1 MCDARSE
8 GKRRVRQ
15 REIAARAGV
24 SVSTVSRVLGGVVGI
39 STPVRQHVLA
49 IADALG
55 YAEGRTRLNGGV
67 RHFGFFVGPSR
78 GDFHD
83 RPHTTDFYA
92 DILAGVEMECRNAGV
107 HLSYTVVEP
116 GYQSSLFVLDKA
128 KQSRMDGVLLL
139 AVDDRAVIET
149 ILMAGVPAVLINA
162 EQPELPMDTF
172 VPDNQTG
179 ARLAVRHLLAR
190 GHCRILHLTARH
202 RPTIRQR
209 FDAYRATLAEAGIAD
224 DPALILQTTIA
235 ATPAYEAMH
244 ARLRAGRPDFSAV
257 FCANDLTAIGAMR
270 ALRENGLRIPADIS
284 VIGFDD
290 IPMAA
295 HTDPPLTTVRIERE
309 ELGALA
315 VRRLLHRVA
324 TPALTPIHVA
334 LACRLIERQ
343 TVASR

>member
-1 MCDARSE
+1 MNDPLGD

-15 REIAARAGV
+15 REIAARVGV
-24 SVSTVSRVLGGVVGI
+24 SVSTVSRVLGGVAGI
-39 STPVRQHVLA
+39 SSGVQQRVLA
-49 IADALG
+49 VADELG
-55 YAEGRTRLNGGV
+55 YANVGTRLSGGAG
-67 RHFGFFVGPSR
+67 HFGFFVGPSR

-83 RPHTTDFYA
+83 RPHTSDFYA
-92 DILAGVEMECRNAGV
+92 DILAGVETECRKAGT
-107 HLSYTVVEP
+107 HLSYSVVEP
-116 GYQSSLFVLDKA
+116 GQQSGTFVLDKV

-149 ILMAGVPAVLINA
+149 ILTAGVPAVLINA
-162 EQPELPMDTF
+162 EHPGLPIDAF
-172 VPDNQTG
+172 VPDNRAG
-179 ARLAVRHLLAR
+179 AILAIQYLLAR
-190 GHCRILHLTARH
+190 GHRRILHLTALH

-209 FDAYRATLAEAGIAD
+209 FEAYRAALAEAGIAH
-224 DPALILQTTIA
+224 DPALVLQTAIA

-244 ARLRAGRPDFSAV
+244 ARLRARQPDFSAV

-270 ALRENGLRIPADIS
+270 ALREYGIRIPADVS

-315 VRRLLHRVA
+315 VRRLRDRVA
-324 TPALTPIHVA
+324 LPGMTPIHVA